1 MPRTTLPFVVLA
13 LAATAVAQN
22 RILVPSQVPEI
33 ALAIQAA
40 TPGTVIEVMERVQPY
55 QPFVIDRPVT
65 IVGHAGEHRAPS
77 VVVSQGV
84 GIAVALPPGARAIV
98 SRIDVRPATGAQLT
112 GGARVVSG
120 TVEFEDCRFRS
131 GAAPGNGVAVVE
143 ASDCQMSAAF
153 CRFEGGPGGIALR
166 ARNATVALT
175 KTRCFGGTMPSGDG
189 VVVTDCVLHAAD
201 SWLLGGE
208 DFLGGPGG
216 AALRVGG
223 VAETWLHDSTGSGGM
238 GQPGGN
244 GLVNTSTTAVELG
257 SSPFG
262 SGSVFAGGVTL
273 PGFVPVTAAIGATLT
288 NPALIG
294 AGWNEPP
301 YRRGTL
307 QPGNP
312 WSFNARVPA
321 GSLVLLTFAFAPDGT
336 ARTITRQPGLRL
348 TDIDAAVIAVGQA
361 PGYANLAGTLP
372 NDPSLHGTAL
382 TAQALA
388 GTALPLEASQISTVV
403 VR

>member
-65 IVGHAGEHRAPS
+65 IVGRAGEHRAPS

-84 GIAVALPPGARAIV
+84 GIAVALPPGTRAVV
-98 SRIDVRPATGAQLT
+98 SRIDVRPATGATHT
-112 GGARVVSG
+112 GGARIFSG
-120 TVEFEDCRFRS
+120 AVEFEDCRFRS
-131 GAAPGNGVAVVE
+131 GTTQSNAIAVVE
-143 ASDCQMSAAF
+143 ASDSQVSAAF

-166 ARNATVALT
+166 ARRATVSLT

-189 VVVTDCVLHAAD
+189 VDLSDCVLHAAD
-201 SWLLGGE
+201 SWFLGGE
-208 DFLGGPGG
+208 EFLGGPGG
-216 AALRVGG
+216 VALRVAG
-223 VAETWLHDSTGSGGM
+223 VAETWLHDTRGSGGM

-244 GLVNTSTTAVELG
+244 GLVNTSTTAVEIG
-257 SSPFG
+257 SSAFG
-262 SGSVFAGGVTL
+262 SGSAFAGGLTL
-273 PGFVPVTAAIGATLT
+273 PGLVPSAAVIGTTVNNL
-288 NPALIG
+288 ALIG

-312 WSFNARVPA
+312 WSFQARVPT
-321 GSLVLLTFAFAPDGT
+321 GSLVLLTFAFAPNGT
-336 ARTITRQPGLRL
+336 ARTITRQPALRL
-348 TDIDAAVIAVGQA
+348 TDVDAAVIAVGQA
-361 PGYANLAGTLP
+361 PGYAFLAGTLP
-372 NDPSLHGTAL
+372 NDPSLRGTSL

-388 GTALPLEASQISTVV
+388 GAALPLEASQISTVA